1 MTENKNVIRRRPE
14 ARPAAL
20 PEGMVLVE
28 VENLAVS
35 PRTEILREILAR
47 RFNWRRECL
56 GMGLPTRR

>member
-14 ARPAAL
+14 DRPAAL

-28 VENLAVS
+28 AESRAVS
-35 PRTEILREILAR
+35 PRTEIFRETIAR

-56 GMGLPTRR
+56 GVGVPRR